1 MKKTIYFKHNGGK
14 KMDSGNP
21 IAGWLAV
28 GDHAIHGDKTHLL
41 CCECVTA
48 LEFEEQAERLKG
60 LIDAAVA
67 AARKKLP

>member
-14 KMDSGNP
+14 KMSSANQ

-28 GDHAIHGDKTHLL
+28 GDHAMDRDKTHLL

-48 LEFEEQAERLKG
+48 LEF
-60 LIDAAVA
+60 
-67 AARKKLP
+67 

>member
-14 KMDSGNP
+14 KMSSANQ
-21 IAGWLAV
+21 IAEWLAV
-28 GDHAIHGDKTHLL
+28 GDHAIDRDQTHLL

-48 LEFEEQAERLKG
+48 LEFQEQADRLKS
-60 LIDAAVA
+60 LIDEAVA